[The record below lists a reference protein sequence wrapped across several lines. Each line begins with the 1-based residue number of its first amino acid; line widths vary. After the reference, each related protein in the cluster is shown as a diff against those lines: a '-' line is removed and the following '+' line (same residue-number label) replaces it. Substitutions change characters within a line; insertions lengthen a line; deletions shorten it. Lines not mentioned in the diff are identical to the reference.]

1 MTKQVEVGLVRNFQG
16 RSLSILISVSVK
28 MAKFLVLT
36 NAGPGNSMSQS
47 FTWRKSEFCS
57 SRKRRRR
64 MRRLSDQETLL
75 RPKMNSESDENSGDS
90 KYDLSLTAAKS
101 EKNIR
106 LLVYVHC
113 WVSINLIHCLVGFIA
128 VFGFLWGWFFL
139 TLTNPSSDVVMIW
152 PDWLARS
159 IPVIQPKIVINMN
172 KHLFIRN
179 EFNSRNRDLLST
191 KQPEVALPNL
201 T

>member
-36 NAGPGNSMSQS
+36 NAGPGNSMSRS
-47 FTWRKSEFCS
+47 HDENLNFARVVRGDGECGAFRIKKLC
-57 SRKRRRR
+57 
-64 MRRLSDQETLL
+64 SDQKWIRNRTRIAVTQNMTFRWQLPNL
-75 RPKMNSESDENSGDS
+75 K
-90 KYDLSLTAAKS
+90 
-101 EKNIR
+101 KNIR
-106 LLVYVHC
+106 LLVYAHC
-113 WVSINLIHCLVGFIA
+113 WVSINLIHCLVGFVA